1 MAMRSARRSSRRLI
15 SKLRITGP
23 ALVLAAAATVA
34 ASAGP
39 ALADPPT
46 GVTPRPADVVGVG
59 SDTMGYLLDQLAHD
73 YDKAHPNAASL
84 LYSWDETNPAT
95 GRPGDS
101 IVTKAGCAATA
112 RPDGSSAGITALE
125 ANTADPADP
134 ADYCV
139 DYAGSSRAPAANDPP
154 CGPGG
159 ICFIQ
164 LAGDAVTWA
173 ARDAASGGTDAPAS
187 LTLKQLKKIYLCK
200 ITNWA
205 QAGGKN
211 APIEP
216 FLPQSSSGTTAFW
229 LTALGGG
236 QVPITPGPCVSD
248 DSGQLQDNEGVNP
261 VLDSPEA
268 IVPYSAGDYIAQ
280 VYHSAPCTISAC
292 TGSPPCAP
300 TGSQNM
306 FGCDLHGVLGLGE
319 IGGRAPVLPWPL
331 PSPPC
336 STCKI
341 NPKFGAKFH
350 RTLYAVV
357 RYAASTGGLPAY
369 LETFFGASPQGYV
382 CTSPT
387 AKSDIKAYGFT
398 PLIGYQNATPACGT
412 PHGS

>member
-1 MAMRSARRSSRRLI
+1 MRSTRHLTSRLI
-15 SKLRITGP
+15 TAGT
-23 ALVLAAAATVA
+23 ALMLAAAFTAGAATV
-34 ASAGP
+34 P
-39 ALADPPT
+39 ALADPPA
-46 GVTPRPADVVGVG
+46 GVTPRAADVVGVG

-73 YDKAHPNAASL
+73 YDQAHPKAASL
-84 LYSWDETNPAT
+84 LYSWDETNPDT
-95 GRPGDS
+95 GVAGDS
-101 IVTKAGCAATA
+101 VVTKAGCAAIA
-112 RPDGSSAGITALE
+112 RPDGSSAGIAALE
-125 ANTADPADP
+125 ANATDQSKPSDF
-134 ADYCV
+134 CI
-139 DYAGSSRAPAANDPP
+139 DYAGSSRAPETSDPA
-154 CGPGG
+154 CTTGG

-187 LTLKQLKKIYLCK
+187 LTLTQLKDIYLCK
-200 ITNWA
+200 ITNWD

-236 QVPITPGPCVSD
+236 KTPITPGPCVSSD
-248 DSGQLQDNEGVNP
+248 GNQLQDNEGIDP
-261 VLDSPEA
+261 ALDSPES

-280 VYHSAPCTISAC
+280 VYRSAPCTVSAC

-300 TGSQNM
+300 AGAQNL

-319 IGGRAPVLPWPL
+319 IGGTTPVLPWPP

-341 NPKFGAKFH
+341 NPKFSGQFQ
-350 RTLYAVV
+350 RTLYVVV
-357 RYAASTGGLPAY
+357 RYNAKTGGLPAY
-369 LETFFGASPQGYV
+369 LRKFFGPNPNGFA
-382 CTSPT
+382 CTSAT
-387 AKSDIKAYGFT
+387 AKTDIKAYGFT
-398 PLIGYQNATPACGT
+398 PLLGYHNSSAHCGT